1 MSIINPMK
9 LSNVLNMA
17 QLVNGRDKNS
27 NLCLTP
33 EPTFLPL
40 QQDIIRAVGS

>member
-27 NLCLTP
+27 NLSVS
-33 EPTFLPL
+33 
-40 QQDIIRAVGS
+40 DSRAHILATTAGHN